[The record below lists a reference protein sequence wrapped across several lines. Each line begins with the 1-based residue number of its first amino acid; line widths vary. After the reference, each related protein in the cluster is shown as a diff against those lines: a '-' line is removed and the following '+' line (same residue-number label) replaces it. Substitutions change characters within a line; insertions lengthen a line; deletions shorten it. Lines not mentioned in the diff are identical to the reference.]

1 MKCPLQSV
9 FLLYGASRG
18 ARLCCSNWFL
28 RMCLHVRVFKE
39 VPDLSRVDTNV
50 CISCG
55 SSYQGPK
62 VSSVMC
68 MCNHVRHPTK
78 PVGNRVTAK
87 LRFSKSGHPW
97 QSSESLYSETLRRN
111 SSDLR
116 KAHTILAVLLSAT
129 VLRCGRQ
136 PGKLNGEHQNSTA
149 ICIRC

>member
-1 MKCPLQSV
+1 MSAPKRLSFIWRIAWCKTLLLQLV
-9 FLLYGASRG
+9 PAHVLTCAS
-18 ARLCCSNWFL
+18 
-28 RMCLHVRVFKE
+28 FKE
-39 VPDLSRVDTNV
+39 VPDLSRVDTDV

-68 MCNHVRHPTK
+68 MCHHVRHPTK

-97 QSSESLYSETLRRN
+97 QSSKSLCSETLRRN

-116 KAHTILAVLLSAT
+116 KAHTSLAVLLSAT